1 MTGMRALFLSL
12 VVFLAS
18 FSTLAQTPSE
28 TPPPPAEPPDLTL
41 PEVSEQTLPNGLKV
55 VVVKRSNVPLVTASL
70 LVRKG
75 ASSEPKNKAGV
86 ASMTAELLTKGT
98 AFKNATEIA
107 QQIEFLGAG
116 LSTDAGWNGSS
127 ATVFVMK
134 DKLGK
139 ALSLMSDSVI
149 RPVFPEK
156 EVALFKK
163 QALDGFA
170 VSMKQP
176 GSLLNYVA
184 AAYTYGEHPTDG
196 TPETVTRI
204 KRSDLVGFHKQ
215 YYTPGNSVLVFAGD
229 IAPETAFGYA
239 RLFFGGWSGEGSK
252 EESAPESVPTVSE
265 RPATVS
271 RILVVDLPKSGQ
283 AAVGFANRLA
293 AGRNESKSDYFAATV
308 LNSVLGGGYSARLN
322 QEIRLKR
329 GLSYGARS
337 GFSWRSYDSNF
348 IAVAQTKN
356 ESAGQVAELMKI
368 EIDKLIEDSISDDE
382 MVPRKAVVTGG
393 FGRSLQTNNGLA
405 NQLSELYAFGLSAS
419 ELSSF
424 TSGVKAVSANNIKS
438 FAGDNLAGGDMIIVG
453 DASMFLAD
461 LKSRFPDHKVEVIES
476 SKLILNKSTLK

>member
-1 MTGMRALFLSL
+1 
-12 VVFLAS
+12 
-18 FSTLAQTPSE
+18 
-28 TPPPPAEPPDLTL
+28 
-41 PEVSEQTLPNGLKV
+41 
-55 VVVKRSNVPLVTASL
+55 
-70 LVRKG
+70 
-75 ASSEPKNKAGV
+75 
-86 ASMTAELLTKGT
+86 LTKGT
-98 AFKNATEIA
+98 AYKNATEIA

-116 LSTDAGWNGSS
+116 LSTRAGWNGSS

-156 EVALFKK
+156 ELALFKK
-163 QALDGFA
+163 QALDGFS

-184 AAYTYGEHPTDG
+184 AAYAYGEHPTDG
-196 TPETVTRI
+196 TPETVKRI
-204 KRSDLVGFHKQ
+204 KRSDLVSFHKRF
-215 YYTPGNSVLVFAGD
+215 YAPGNSVLVFAGD

-239 RLFFGGWSGEGSK
+239 RLFFGGWTRDGSAEK
-252 EESAPESVPTVSE
+252 SPPDEVAAVTERPPTV
-265 RPATVS
+265 R

-283 AAVGFANRLA
+283 AAVGFANKLE
-293 AGRNESKSDYFAATV
+293 AGRNESKNAYFAATV

-356 ESAGQVAELMKI
+356 ESAGQVAELMQI
-368 EIDKLIEDSISDDE
+368 EIDKLIEDSIPDDE

-405 NQLSELYAFGLSAS
+405 NQLSELYAFGLSAG
-419 ELSSF
+419 ELNSF
-424 TSGVKAVSANNIKS
+424 TSGVKAVTAKNIRS

-453 DASMFLAD
+453 DASMFLDD
-461 LKSRFPDHKVEVIES
+461 LKKRFPDHNVEVIES
-476 SKLILNKSTLK
+476 SKLNLNKSTLR